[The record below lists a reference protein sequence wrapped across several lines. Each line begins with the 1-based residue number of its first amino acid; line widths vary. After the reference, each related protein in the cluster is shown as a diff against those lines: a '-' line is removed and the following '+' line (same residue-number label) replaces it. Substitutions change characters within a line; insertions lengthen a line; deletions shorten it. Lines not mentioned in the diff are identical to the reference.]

1 MRSSRHPFTRA
12 LLLAGAVAGFI
23 SVHGTAS
30 AQIGG
35 LGRGWYDLCR
45 DPDNTTPLS
54 DPYDLQF
61 TESDLFSVFA
71 GRDGT
76 ANLGR
81 EASTGKP
88 AICFKPH
95 GFNIQGGFD
104 FGLPSGTIQANGADQ
119 EMALSGMWDLYP
131 AREFSFFR
139 LCDSTNLPAGSVLFG
154 DGGYSFFYTGASKR
168 YFVLG
173 QDVTLGD
180 GTFTAECR
188 VRIVGDAAQFRWHF
202 TNTGTTSS
210 SIGVLFGCSTFQI
223 LKQNPAGFNRRVS
236 HVSMNRLRPGE
247 SGDSVTS
254 QGYIGYTATDTTR
267 PLRLEQK
274 FPNNVSGFPKWVK
287 FLWSQSNPWGM
298 QIDTQPDR
306 LIYKDADSS
315 DLVIVANRQTILRDD
330 SSMNFNLFGD
340 PTGNVLQN
348 DIEIGV
354 EAEASDLPWGTA
366 FVQRF
371 PAKSIPAGGTQDI
384 VHYVHLAHTQG
395 YYFDPYT
402 LVVDMPEL
410 VAWDANSG
418 TTTGYPD
425 TVKVGAWLDNQYAE
439 VDKEVTLQNVRMTI
453 TIPDNSGLQLAPGE
467 TRVKNIGTISP
478 NVMNKSAW
486 NLVVDPTHPGL
497 VNVQIQVE
505 AFPGPVR
512 TLNKVI
518 RVAGSPTYTLN
529 AGPNLLT
536 FPYLANETSLD
547 QSLVKNEID
556 PNTGDYVKLRNGI
569 DYVAYV
575 WDASLRTYTP
585 AQTIQRGV
593 GTWIVPANGTNLDS
607 VVLKQSNLPTD
618 AENGGLIV
626 GLRPGWNLIG
636 DPYNVPIKLSELVG
650 VDEADPQSSH
660 SWAELVATNAVSGSV
675 VYFDGTQYQFVA
687 GPDAVLEPNRGY
699 WVFVTTGA
707 QLRLVYPPLFQIG
720 QPGITTRSKPFTFT
734 NNDNQWRLQ
743 FAATSAHGSDSST
756 YVGVTRDVKN
766 LNTLNVPKA
775 PAAPNSSVEVAVLGT
790 TKIGETRMAQAFSTT
805 TQQSSWKLQV
815 KSDKPGDVALTW
827 PNLATLPRNVK
838 VTLTDDATG
847 ETKDLRAISG
857 YTVPFAQAGT
867 RSFTVKASA
876 NGMARAVI
884 TSAVVNRS
892 SRDANAPVQVSYT
905 LSDSALVTVRIL
917 SASGQ
922 EVYTATRGR
931 ADNAGQN
938 TVTWTLHDN
947 ANRAVAP
954 GTYRVEI
961 IAETTSGDRARRIVP
976 VNVIR

>member
-1 MRSSRHPFTRA
+1 MRFSRHSIIRA
-12 LLLAGAVAGFI
+12 LVLSGAVAGFV
-23 SVHGTAS
+23 SAHSTAS
-30 AQIGG
+30 AQGF
-35 LGRGWYDLCR
+35 GRGWYDLCR

-54 DPYDLQF
+54 NPYDYQF

-71 GRDGT
+71 GRNGT
-76 ANLGR
+76 ATLGR
-81 EASTGKP
+81 AASTDKP
-88 AICFKPH
+88 PVCFPSH
-95 GFNIQGGFD
+95 GFNIEGGFA
-104 FGLPSGTIQANGADQ
+104 FGIPTGTIQAKGADA
-119 EMALSGMWDLYP
+119 EMALSGGWDIYP
-131 AREFSFFR
+131 AREFTFFR
-139 LCDSTNLPAGSVLFG
+139 LTNETNLPADSVLFG
-154 DGGYSFFYTGASKR
+154 EGGYSYFYTGASRR

-173 QDVTLGD
+173 QDVTVGT

-188 VRIVGDAAQFRWHF
+188 VRVVGDAAQFRWHF
-202 TNTGTTSS
+202 TNTGTESAS
-210 SIGVLFGCSTFQI
+210 VGILFGCSPEQI
-223 LKQNPAGFNRRVS
+223 LQQNPTGFNRRVS
-236 HVSMNRLRPGE
+236 HVAMNILNTRE
-247 SGDSVTS
+247 SGDSSTS
-254 QGYIGYTATDTTR
+254 KGYIGYTATDTTR

-306 LIYKDADSS
+306 LVYKDADSS
-315 DLVIVANRQTILRDD
+315 DLVIVANRQQILKDD
-330 SSMNFNLFGD
+330 SSMSLNLFGD
-340 PTGNVLQN
+340 PTGNVLQT
-348 DIEIGV
+348 DVEIGI
-354 EAEASDLPWGTA
+354 EAPASDLPWGTA
-366 FVQRF
+366 FIQRF
-371 PAKSIPAGGTQDI
+371 PAKSVPAGSSQDI

-395 YYFDPYT
+395 TYFDPYT
-402 LVVDMPEL
+402 LVLDMPEL
-410 VAWDANSG
+410 VSWDSTNG
-418 TTTGYPD
+418 TTNGYPD
-425 TVKVGAWLDNQYAE
+425 SVKVGAWLDNQYAD

-453 TIPDNSGLQLAPGE
+453 QIPDNSGLQLAAGE
-467 TRVKNIGTISP
+467 TKVKNLGTISP
-478 NVMNKSAW
+478 NAMKNANW
-486 NLVVDPTHPGL
+486 NLAVDPNHPGQ
-497 VNVQIQVE
+497 VTVQIQVE

-512 TLNKVI
+512 TLTKVVRI
-518 RVAGSPTYTLN
+518 AGSPTYQLN
-529 AGPNLLT
+529 AGPTLVT
-536 FPYLANETSLD
+536 FPYLASETSLD
-547 QSLVKNEID
+547 QALVKNEID
-556 PNTGDYVKLRNGI
+556 PNTGEYVKLRNGI

-585 AQTIQRGV
+585 VQTIQRGV
-593 GTWIVPANGTNLDS
+593 GTWIVPASGTTLDS
-607 VVLKQSNLPTD
+607 VVLKQSALPAD
-618 AENGGLIV
+618 SEDGGLIV

-636 DPYNVPIKLSELVG
+636 NPFNVPIKLSELVG
-650 VDEADPQSSH
+650 VDEADPQNAH
-660 SWAELVATNAVSGSV
+660 SWAELIATNSVSGSV

-720 QPGITTRSKPFTFT
+720 QPGVTSRSKPATFV
-734 NNDNQWRLQ
+734 NSDSQWRLQ
-743 FAATSAHGSDSST
+743 FSATSAHGSDAST
-756 YVGVTRDVKN
+756 FVGVTRDAKN

-775 PAAPNSSVEVAVLGT
+775 PAAPNSTVEVSVLGT
-790 TKIGETRMAQAFSTT
+790 TKAGETRMAQAFSTT

-838 VTLTDDATG
+838 VTLTDDVTG

-857 YTVPFAQAGT
+857 YTVAFAQAGT
-867 RSFTVKASA
+867 RGFTVKATS
-876 NGMARAVI
+876 NGMARPVI

-905 LSDSALVTVRIL
+905 LSDSALVTVRVL

-938 TVTWTLHDN
+938 TVTWTLRDN
-947 ANRAVAP
+947 ANRSVAP

-961 IAETTSGDRARRIVP
+961 IAETTTGDRARRIVP